1 MTEWQ
6 LHMWNTK
13 KGYSWQGMGSSFKEL
28 LIKEMANTCCSLGI
42 NLPLKD
48 NSNRSLSVGSM
59 VKSSPAN
66 EGDMG
71 SIPYVRRSHIP
82 QSKSMCHNYWA
93 CALEPGSCNNW
104 AHVPKL
110 PKPKCPGVHP
120 LQQEAQALLLESSPR
135 SREDQAQPKTDNKV
149 VFKKVILI
157 NTKLSS
163 CPMETE

>member
-13 KGYSWQGMGSSFKEL
+13 KGYSWQGMGSTFKEL
-28 LIKEMANTCCSLGI
+28 LIKEMASACCSLGI

-59 VKSSPAN
+59 VKSLPAN

-93 CALEPGSCNNW
+93 WALEPGPCNNW

-110 PKPKCPGVHP
+110 LKPKCPGVHP
-120 LQQEAQALLLESSPR
+120 LQQEAAAVRSPSTAATEQSMQQGR
-135 SREDQAQPKTDNKV
+135 PSTTQNRQQSF
-149 VFKKVILI
+149 FKKG
-157 NTKLSS
+157 NSDKH
-163 CPMETE
+163 